1 MHSCINKGHM
11 AEKHDECVPTV
22 DSQPEEQLG
31 HHSYNLANIAIR
43 LQGKNKMQPPTT
55 WLE

>member
-11 AEKHDECVPTV
+11 AEKHDECVLTV

-31 HHSYNLANIAIR
+31 HHSYNLAIIECKHANNAHNHSDA
-43 LQGKNKMQPPTT
+43 QS
-55 WLE
+55 